1 MLNYKEFAKTA
12 DYTRA
17 AAMIEYAAN
26 TIPQADDDWKKRV
39 INETKNVGGI
49 TRVKKGE

>member
-1 MLNYKEFAKTA
+1 MNYKEYAKTA

-17 AAMIEYAAN
+17 AVLIECAAN

-39 INETKNVGGI
+39 INETKKNVGGI
-49 TRVKKGE
+49 TRVKKED